1 MKKTFAQFFQ
11 IAMFVCLCIPALSV
25 LAAGPGDKPIK
36 NIVFVHGAFADGSG
50 FKKLYKILTEKGYHV
65 TVVQNPLTSLKDDV
79 DATTR
84 TLDKQDGPTVLVGHS
99 WAGTVIT
106 EAGVHPKVAS
116 LVYIAAF
123 QPDAGE
129 NTAQQSEGAP
139 KMEGSGIL
147 PPDENGILYFD
158 RKQFHKG
165 FAADLSKEE
174 ADFMAASQTPIY
186 AACFATPVTHAAW
199 KTKPSYAV
207 LSTEDHALSPWV
219 QRKMYER
226 AGDKVTAI
234 KASHAVF
241 ISQPEAVAKVIIAA
255 SLQQ

>member
-1 MKKTFAQFFQ
+1 MKKS
-11 IAMFVCLCIPALSV
+11 FVQLTLLFLFCIPVTL
-25 LAAGPGDKPIK
+25 LAAGPGGKPIK
-36 NIVFVHGAFADGSG
+36 NIVLVHGAFADGSG
-50 FKKLYKILTEKGYHV
+50 FQKLYNILTAKGYNV

-79 DATTR
+79 DATNR
-84 TLDKQDGPTVLVGHS
+84 ILDKQDGPSVLVGHS

-129 NTAQQSEGAP
+129 NSAQQSEGAP

-158 RKQFHKG
+158 KKQFHKG

-174 ADFMAASQTPIY
+174 ADFMAASQGPIY
-186 AACFATPVTHAAW
+186 AACFGTPVTHAAW
-199 KTKPSYAV
+199 KTKPAYAV

-226 AGDKVTAI
+226 AGDKITEI
-234 KASHAVF
+234 KGSHAVF
-241 ISQPEAVAKVIIAA
+241 ISHPEEVAQVIIAA
-255 SLQQ
+255 SLQK

>member
-1 MKKTFAQFFQ
+1 MKKLFQ
-11 IAMFVCLCIPALSV
+11 ITLFVLFCLPAVSV
-25 LAAGPGDKPIK
+25 LAADPGDKPVK
-36 NIVFVHGAFADGSG
+36 NIVLVHGAFADGSG
-50 FKKLYKILTEKGYHV
+50 FQKLFKILTAKGYHV

-84 TLDKQDGPTVLVGHS
+84 ILDKQDGPTVLVGHS

-129 NTAQQSEGAP
+129 NSAQQSEGAP

-147 PPDENGILYFD
+147 PPDEHGILYFD
-158 RKQFHKG
+158 TKQFHKG

-174 ADFMAASQTPIY
+174 ADFMAASQGPIY
-186 AACFATPVTHAAW
+186 AACFGTPVTHAAW
-199 KTKPSYAV
+199 KTKPAYAV

-226 AGDKVTAI
+226 AGDKITEI

-241 ISQPEAVAKVIIAA
+241 ISHPEEVAKVIIAA
-255 SLQQ
+255 SLQK